1 MTQKSKP
8 EVTGNIAIHQFN
20 LSYNPEQDRLLFRI
34 GLHDN
39 SELQVWLTLR
49 ICKQL
54 WQLLS
59 GKTHL
64 PTAKSIAPETP
75 PQQALEQ
82 FKQEAQVAETLQ
94 KMDFVTEY
102 QQRDKVQN
110 DGAMLAVLLNYED
123 ENPAAPVLHIT
134 CLEGMTIN
142 LNLNK
147 EITLAI
153 TNMLQLST
161 RETGWD
167 IGAPA
172 QGPVSMRL
180 PEDAETKK
188 VLH

>member
-1 MTQKSKP
+1 MTQESKP
-8 EVTGNIAIHQFN
+8 ANASNMGIHQFN

-39 SELQVWLTLR
+39 SELQVWLTFR

-64 PTAKSIAPETP
+64 PIANSIAPETP

-110 DGAMLAVLLNYED
+110 DGPMLAVLLNYED
-123 ENPAAPVLHIT
+123 AKPAAPVLHIT

-142 LNLNK
+142 MNLNQQM
-147 EITLAI
+147 ILAI
-153 TNMLQLST
+153 CNMLQLAT
-161 RETGWD
+161 KETGWD
-167 IGAPA
+167 IGAPVAILAPQEPAA
-172 QGPVSMRL
+172 Q
-180 PEDAETKK
+180 K